1 MKEHRPNLSTPIG
14 RWAAVGPY
22 YAMFPLDFAFEVV
35 ENYSK
40 PGELVVDPFAGR
52 ASSIYAA
59 ATKGRHGLGIEI
71 NPLGWVYAQMKLNP
85 APLQHVES
93 RFRAIVKAS
102 EREKYIEQAK
112 DLPDFFRWCY
122 SKDILAFLLAARNL
136 LDWRANRIDRTLMT
150 FILVYLHGKLGQNLS
165 NQMRQSK
172 AMGYSYS
179 VRWWKERKLR
189 APQIDIKDFLLPRI
203 RWRYEVGIPQITSS
217 KVKMADSSK
226 VLKKEAEAFENKIG
240 KRCSLFFTSPPYY
253 GLTNYHKD
261 QWLRLW
267 MLGGEELPLWVS
279 EKHKGRFE
287 SQVEYKELL
296 EDVFSVASEI
306 MDDTGTV
313 YVRTDTRE
321 FTRTTTLDVLRKYF
335 PDWDEKI
342 VEAPVT
348 GKTQTIVLG
357 NTSSKQGEVDIILT
371 KK

>member
-1 MKEHRPNLSTPIG
+1 MGEYKPKLSTPIG
-14 RWAAVGPY
+14 RWAAIGPY

-71 NPLGWVYAQMKLNP
+71 NPLGWIYAQTKLNP
-85 APLQHVES
+85 APLEDVEN
-93 RFRAIVKAS
+93 RFTAIVKAS
-102 EREKYIEQAK
+102 AREKYIELAK
-112 DLPDFFRWCY
+112 DLPEFFRWCY
-122 SKDILAFLLAARNL
+122 SKGILAFLLAARNL
-136 LDWRANRIDRTLMT
+136 LDWRANRIDRTLMS
-150 FILVYLHGKLGQNLS
+150 FIVVYLHGKLGQNLS

-172 AMGYSYS
+172 AMGHVYS
-179 VRWWKERKLR
+179 VQWWKERNLR
-189 APQIDIKDFLLPRI
+189 PPQIDVKEFLLHRI
-203 RWRYEVGIPQITSS
+203 RWRYGIGFPQITSS

-226 VLKKEAEAFENKIG
+226 VLKKEVETFEKKIG

-267 MLGGEELPLWVS
+267 MLGGQELPLWIS

-287 SQVEYKELL
+287 SQIEYKELL
-296 EDVFSVASEI
+296 ESVFLAASQI
-306 MDDTGTV
+306 MADTGTV
-313 YVRTDTRE
+313 YVRTDTRD
-321 FTRTTTLDVLRKYF
+321 FTRTTTLETLRKYF
-335 PDWDEKI
+335 PSWEERI

-348 GKTQTIVLG
+348 TKTQTIVLG
-357 NTSSKQGEVDIILT
+357 NTSNKQGEVDIILT
-371 KK
+371 KR

>member
-1 MKEHRPNLSTPIG
+1 MGEYKPGLSTPIG

-22 YAMFPLDFAFEVV
+22 YAMFPLDFAFEVI

-40 PGELVVDPFAGR
+40 PGDLVVDPFAGR

-71 NPLGWVYAQMKLNP
+71 NPLGWIYAQTKLNP
-85 APLQHVES
+85 APLQQVED
-93 RFRAIVKAS
+93 RFRAVVMAS
-102 EREKYIEQAK
+102 KREKYIDLAK
-112 DLPDFFRWCY
+112 DLPEFFRWCY
-122 SKDILAFLLAARNL
+122 SKEILAFLLAGRNL
-136 LDWRANRIDRTLMT
+136 LNWRANKVDRTLMS

-172 AMGYSYS
+172 AMGHLYS

-189 APQIDIKDFLLPRI
+189 APQIDINEFLLHRI
-203 RWRYEVGIPQITSS
+203 RWRYEIGFPQITSS

-226 VLKKEAEAFENKIG
+226 VLKKEVEAFEKKID

-287 SQVEYKELL
+287 SQVEYIELL
-296 EDVFSVASEI
+296 ESVFSVASEI

-313 YVRTDTRE
+313 YVRTDIRD
-321 FTRTTTLDVLRKYF
+321 FTRTTTLEILRKYF

-371 KK
+371 R